1 MPSPG
6 PVDSACKAIASLARA
21 SKLPADSFSIYARD
35 QDGTVRCD
43 LNGAHRLNPASVTKI
58 FTAVAALEALGPDH
72 RFGTSVL
79 RRGPEVCLQGGG
91 DPELDAR
98 DLAALA
104 NAAAHAEKGPVERLT
119 VDLSFFDSQS
129 LPPAYDQKR
138 TDAPYRTLTGA
149 LAWHDGTFFV
159 KAAPGKKRGRPLR
172 LVTEPLSDYFQV
184 QNKTTTA
191 SKGGTTLKL
200 KVRAGEGVARV
211 EAKGQMRAGK
221 GQVLVKKAVPGPD
234 SLSISLFKE
243 SLQAIGVASDLLA
256 LRRHKC
262 PEGLETI
269 KTLDSEP
276 VEHLV
281 RRMLQES
288 NNFIAEMLLRHLG
301 KDCHPRT
308 FRCGLKEMRRS
319 ATRHGVKRDELRLR
333 NGSGL
338 YDANRVSS
346 KTVVQFLEHAMQDRA
361 LASVLE
367 KGLPVAAESGTLR
380 NRLPGLKGRV
390 HAKTGTLDGVSALAG
405 YLTEGDRRT
414 WFSILVNAPGVPVGN
429 LRSFQDKAVKLL
441 ALHQENV
448 LEPIKVKT
456 SKPKATSRRSRDKKR
471 P

>member
-1 MPSPG
+1 
-6 PVDSACKAIASLARA
+6 
-21 SKLPADSFSIYARD
+21 
-35 QDGTVRCD
+35 
-43 LNGAHRLNPASVTKI
+43 
-58 FTAVAALEALGPDH
+58 
-72 RFGTSVL
+72 
-79 RRGPEVCLQGGG
+79 
-91 DPELDAR
+91 
-98 DLAALA
+98 
-104 NAAAHAEKGPVERLT
+104 
-119 VDLSFFDSQS
+119 
-129 LPPAYDQKR
+129 
-138 TDAPYRTLTGA
+138 
-149 LAWHDGTFFV
+149 
-159 KAAPGKKRGRPLR
+159 
-172 LVTEPLSDYFQV
+172 
-184 QNKTTTA
+184 
-191 SKGGTTLKL
+191 
-200 KVRAGEGVARV
+200 
-211 EAKGQMRAGK
+211 
-221 GQVLVKKAVPGPD
+221 
-234 SLSISLFKE
+234 
-243 SLQAIGVASDLLA
+243 
-256 LRRHKC
+256 
-262 PEGLETI
+262 
-269 KTLDSEP
+269 
-276 VEHLV
+276 
-281 RRMLQES
+281 
-288 NNFIAEMLLRHLG
+288 
-301 KDCHPRT
+301 
-308 FRCGLKEMRRS
+308 MRRS